1 MNYYNQNPNFQ
12 PRTIVPQ
19 FPESTATNQQVL
31 YVLADGTGGF
41 VIHDTND
48 LLNGMERIGKEQDEY
63 YTLGYAP
70 TDSPEGSCHT
80 IKVKVDR
87 GGTIVRSRSGY
98 CKTKPVDL
106 LAGKPI
112 ERELE
117 SHAASSQPG
126 AVTGSLAA
134 PFFFTSPNIARVSLA
149 MEIPATAIKFE
160 KQKGKLRA
168 DMNVLGIASKPDGTE
183 AARFSDTVH
192 LEFEKKELEEFN
204 QKPFR
209 YENQFD
215 VASGSYNLK
224 VVFSSGG
231 ESFGK
236 LEAPLTIDSYD
247 GKHFLLSSLALSKEV
262 HAVSELAEGLD
273 ADLVAGYVPLV
284 AAGIEV
290 VPAADY
296 RFKKTDFAAVYFEI
310 YEPLLTGSNPPQVG
324 VDYKVVD
331 AKTGEAK
338 IHSGVPN
345 TQAAIRTGN
354 PVVPLG
360 LKIPVDQLPPGSYR
374 LELRALDSAGNS
386 SPVRA
391 AEFAVN

>member
-1 MNYYNQNPNFQ
+1 
-12 PRTIVPQ
+12 
-19 FPESTATNQQVL
+19 VL
-31 YVLADGTGGF
+31 YALADGTGGF
-41 VIHDTND
+41 LIHDTNE

-63 YTLGYAP
+63 YIMGYTP
-70 TDSPEGSCHT
+70 TESPEGSCHT

-98 CKTKPVDL
+98 CKVKPADL
-106 LAGKPI
+106 LAGKAI

-134 PFFFTSPNIARVSLA
+134 PFFFTSPDIARVSLA
-149 MEIPATAIKFE
+149 MEIPSTSIKFE
-160 KQKGKLRA
+160 KQKGKFRA
-168 DMNVLGIASKPDGTE
+168 DINVLGIASKPDGTA
-183 AARFSDTVH
+183 AARFSDTVD
-192 LEFEKKELEEFN
+192 LEFEKKELEAFN
-204 QKPFR
+204 QKPFQ

-215 VASGSYNLK
+215 VASGTYNLK

-247 GKHFLLSSLALSKEV
+247 GKHFLLSGLALSKEA
-262 HAVSELAEGLD
+262 HPVSQRAEGLD

-284 AAGIEV
+284 TAGIEI

-296 RFKKTDFAAVYFEI
+296 HFKKTDLAAVYFEI
-310 YEPLLTGSNPPQVG
+310 YEPLLTGSNPPKVG
-324 VDYKVVD
+324 VELKVVD
-331 AKTGEAK
+331 TKTG
-338 IHSGVPN
+338 
-345 TQAAIRTGN
+345 QAPVDYGFSHTESSIRTGN

-360 LKIPVDQLPPGSYR
+360 LKIPIDKLAPGSYR

-391 AEFAVN
+391 AEFVVD